1 VCTGDD
7 VTDDVAM
14 TDVQNEAA
22 AGSRDVTMTSWPP
35 LPPVMEMIKA
45 EVSDND
51 DDKEDAELNEAVAEP
66 TGAAEEDTA
75 LLADDD
81 KDAPLICHCYD
92 VGPTSTDAANKSNG
106 DVLDQQLD
114 AAVADAMPLAAGLE
128 PTSELQQDPSAD
140 DRKMMTDTMSV
151 INVGRCRVCGDEA
164 TGMYFGALVCVPC
177 KVNKSF
183 NISRIGVG
191 G

>member
-1 VCTGDD
+1 MCTGDD

-22 AGSRDVTMTSWPP
+22 AGPRDVTMTSWPP
-35 LPPVMEMIKA
+35 LPPVVEMIKA

-106 DVLDQQLD
+106 D
-114 AAVADAMPLAAGLE
+114 AMLLAAGLE